1 MRTLQRANLAIRRD
15 PTLGDLMHRLAAIH
29 GDRLVV
35 DEPGAPD
42 LRLTYRQSAK
52 RVARWAGGI
61 GAQIEPGDRVVVAA
75 PNGYRF
81 FLLCLAASRAGGI
94 VVPVN
99 PLMRPDEVRHVIDDS
114 GASFVVRAPEEVD
127 SVDPLLEP
135 EPSGPDDVAALF
147 YTSGTTGKPKGA
159 RLTHR
164 ALVGQTAAMAMYP
177 NRLRHD
183 EAVLALPV
191 AHIMGFAVLAGFAT
205 AGIPVH
211 LLPEFHPKEVLD
223 AIEERRASIFVGVP
237 AMYRMML
244 EAGAADRDLSS
255 VRLWASGADVMP
267 EDLARQFK
275 HFGAAVTLP
284 VLGRSFGDAAF
295 AEGYG
300 LVEVGGGVAAKIS
313 PPMFDFGVG
322 DFLGFALPGYEMRV
336 VDEEGEEV
344 RAGEVGELLVRGP
357 GVLKGYHHDEERTAE
372 VLTDDGWLRTGDL
385 ARRGRFGV
393 VRFAGRQKDVVMHGG
408 YSVFAVEVEKALEEH
423 PAVAEAAVVGLPD
436 DRVGEVPAAAVRL
449 VDGAELTED
458 ALLEWAH
465 EHMAEYKAPRRVVF
479 VEEFV
484 RTGTNKVQK
493 SAVRA
498 LFSPPA

>member
-1 MRTLQRANLAIRRD
+1 M
-15 PTLGDLMHRLAAIH
+15 
-29 GDRLVV
+29 
-35 DEPGAPD
+35 
-42 LRLTYRQSAK
+42 
-52 RVARWAGGI
+52 
-61 GAQIEPGDRVVVAA
+61 
-75 PNGYRF
+75 
-81 FLLCLAASRAGGI
+81 
-94 VVPVN
+94 
-99 PLMRPDEVRHVIDDS
+99 
-114 GASFVVRAPEEVD
+114 
-127 SVDPLLEP
+127 
-135 EPSGPDDVAALF
+135 AAL
-147 YTSGTTGKPKGA
+147 
-159 RLTHR
+159 
-164 ALVGQTAAMAMYP
+164 AMYP

-191 AHIMGFAVLAGFAT
+191 AHIMGFAVLAGLAT

-211 LLPEFHPKEVLD
+211 FLPQFHPKEVLD
-223 AIEERRASIFVGVP
+223 ALEERRASIFVGVP

-275 HFGAAVTLP
+275 RFGAAVTLP
-284 VLGRSFGDAAF
+284 LLGRSFGDAAF

-300 LVEVGGGVAAKIS
+300 MVEVGGGVAAKIS
-313 PPMFDFGVG
+313 PPMFDLGVG

-344 RAGEVGELLVRGP
+344 RPGEVGELLVRGP
-357 GVLKGYHHDEERTAE
+357 GVLKGYHDDEERTAE

-385 ARRGRFGV
+385 GRRGRFGM

-408 YSVFAVEVEKALEEH
+408 YSVFSVEVEKALEEH
-423 PAVAEAAVVGLPD
+423 PAVAEAAVGGLPD

-449 VDGAELTED
+449 VEGAELTEE

-465 EHMAEYKAPRRVVF
+465 AHMADYKAPRRVVF